1 MERAKRV
8 VVDTSVIVN
17 SRLLNRVESGD
28 MRNYEIIIP
37 QVVLDELYAQAN
49 NHRQQ
54 GWAGLGTLQQLF
66 ELSSDAGIT
75 VTIHGNHATAEDLEL
90 SSSGRLD
97 NLINDTAKRLRATL
111 YTSDKLQHLAA
122 RATGMDAILL
132 PPDTESVDMEFPKY
146 FDSDTMSVHL
156 KENMAPVAK
165 RGGPGSF
172 IMVSL
177 DSAPLT
183 HVDLERMA
191 SKIVDATRSSN
202 GIIEIEK
209 PGATVVQYEDYRI
222 AITRPPFSEAIE
234 ITIVHPLVNLSLN
247 DYDVSDEL
255 MERFA
260 DTAEGVVVAGPP
272 GSGKSTLASSLADFY
287 SAKGRI
293 VKTFESP
300 RDLQVSSNIT
310 QYAKLDG
317 SFENSADILLLVRPD
332 CTIFDEVRRREDF
345 ETFTDLR
352 LAGVGMV
359 GVVHANSP
367 MDGIQRFIGKVDL
380 GIIPSVLDTVVF
392 VQDGGIEKVYEL
404 DLKVKVPSGMIE
416 ADLARPVI
424 EVRDFTTKALEHE
437 IYTFGQENVIVPVLD
452 GHTKGIG
459 GLAEDKIRSMFE
471 RYDPN
476 VAVEILSDSRVV
488 VRVAK
493 DRIPSVIGRR
503 GSNISDLERK
513 LGISIDVEARDNES
527 IVDGLEV
534 PTSFSE
540 SKTALLLD
548 VGSQYASMSA
558 TVFVD
563 NTPLTSRR
571 VGRKG
576 QIKLPKR
583 SEAARRFIDMVSED
597 GDVRVIVKDAQTPQ

>member
-1 MERAKRV
+1 MERTKRV

-17 SRLLNRVESGD
+17 NQLLKRVQAGEL
-28 MRNYEIIIP
+28 RNYEIIIP
-37 QVVLDELYAQAN
+37 QVAFDELCAQAN
-49 NHRQQ
+49 NHRRQ
-54 GWAGLGTLQQLF
+54 GWMGLEVLQQLF
-66 ELSSDAGIT
+66 ESTSDTGIT
-75 VTIHGNHATAEDLEL
+75 VTIHGNHATAEDVEL
-90 SSSGRLD
+90 ASDGRLD
-97 NLINDTAKRLRATL
+97 NLITDTAKRLRATL

-122 RATGMDAILL
+122 HAVGVDAALL
-132 PPDTESVDMEFPKY
+132 QSDTESVDMEFPKY

-156 KENMAPVAK
+156 KENMTPVAK

-177 DSAPLT
+177 ENEPLSRT
-183 HVDLERMA
+183 DLERIA
-191 SKIVDATRSSN
+191 TKIIDAARSAN

-222 AITRPPFSEAIE
+222 AITRPPFSEAAE
-234 ITIVHPLVNLSLN
+234 ITVVHPLVNLSLS
-247 DYDVSDEL
+247 DYDISDEL
-255 MERFA
+255 MERLS
-260 DTAEGVVVAGPP
+260 DTAKGVVVAGPP

-287 SAKGRI
+287 SGKGRI

-300 RDLQVSSNIT
+300 RDLQVNPNIT

-332 CTIFDEVRRREDF
+332 YTIFDEVRRREDF

-359 GVVHANSP
+359 GVVHANSA

-392 VQDGGIEKVYEL
+392 VQRGGVEKVYEL

-424 EVRDFTTKALEHE
+424 EVRDFATKALEHE
-437 IYTFGQENVIVPVLD
+437 IYTFGQENVIVPVSD
-452 GHTKGIG
+452 GHTKGIS
-459 GLAEDKIRSMFE
+459 GLAEDKIHSMFE
-471 RYDPN
+471 KYDPN

-488 VRVAK
+488 VRVSK

-527 IVDGLEV
+527 VTDGSEV
-534 PTSFSE
+534 PASFSE
-540 SKTALLLD
+540 SKSALLLD
-548 VGSQYASMSA
+548 VGPEYASMSA
-558 TVFVD
+558 TVFVND
-563 NTPLTSRR
+563 TIVTSRR

-576 QIKLPKR
+576 QIRLPKR
-583 SEAARRFIDMVSED
+583 SEAARRFIDMVSDD
-597 GDVRVIVKDAQTPQ
+597 GDIRVIVKDD